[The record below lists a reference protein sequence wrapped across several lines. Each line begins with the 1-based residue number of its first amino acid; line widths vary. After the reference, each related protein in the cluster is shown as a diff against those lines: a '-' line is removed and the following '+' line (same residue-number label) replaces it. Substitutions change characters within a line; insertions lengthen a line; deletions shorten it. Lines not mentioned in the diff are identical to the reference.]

1 MEQVSEEEYAVDHL
15 KRLVK
20 ERNNSRW
27 KYPATDNM
35 MRTIHLEQLLDVKV
49 GDWDLMQ
56 NERSIKSLLRN
67 VKEVQKHFKM
77 RVNKI

>member
-1 MEQVSEEEYAVDHL
+1 
-15 KRLVK
+15 
-20 ERNNSRW
+20 
-27 KYPATDNM
+27 M

-49 GDWDLMQ
+49 GDWDLIQ

-77 RVNKI
+77 RVNKILKICQVTFIKEFSIFLCFNKPQKLSEV

>member
-1 MEQVSEEEYAVDHL
+1 
-15 KRLVK
+15 
-20 ERNNSRW
+20 
-27 KYPATDNM
+27 M